1 MEIAPEA
8 VAHEKCVC
16 TCHRAEQWYPLQSVA
31 RQLCFPSV
39 EALRQWLRIRKEEF
53 PPRYVRTAI
62 PFRVLSQDEVAR
74 IERFRIMDAQTYA
87 KHPMNPFNVKPA
99 ASNTA

>member
-8 VAHEKCVC
+8 VKQEKCVC

-39 EALRQWLRIRKEEF
+39 EALRQWLRIRKDEF
-53 PPRYVRTAI
+53 PPRYVNSNI
-62 PFRVLSQDEVAR
+62 PFRVLSQAEVAR
-74 IERFRIMDAQTYA
+74 IERIRILNASQYAQ
-87 KHPMNPFNVKPA
+87 HPMYPVAVKSVA
-99 ASNTA
+99 TG